1 MSRSARRLAVAL
13 GPLAVL
19 SIIVGA
25 CGAASAPALTDPR
38 EIVTAALRSTESAK
52 SVHIEMTLDGK
63 VSAPSTGAGAP
74 GPTIALTGTT
84 ASADV
89 DIAAG
94 SAHASFS
101 VPAFLGLTGDL
112 IQIGGTSYYK
122 TSMTGD
128 MYQSQTS
135 ANLLPVVPIPAGSG
149 SLVGTVDEFL
159 SRPGVDPVKGD
170 DVACGSTQCYTVQ
183 IELTS
188 DELIAMGAD
197 AATASG
203 LPLDLGAASLNLA
216 IRVEKDTNHLAGFAA
231 TVALGEQGSLTI
243 DMAMSKWDQP
253 VTISAPPADQVQPGS

>member
-1 MSRSARRLAVAL
+1 
-13 GPLAVL
+13 
-19 SIIVGA
+19 
-25 CGAASAPALTDPR
+25 
-38 EIVTAALRSTESAK
+38 
-52 SVHIEMTLDGK
+52 VHIEMTLDGK

-112 IQIGGTSYYK
+112 VQIGGTSYYK
-122 TSMTGD
+122 TSLTGD

-135 ANLLPVVPIPAGSG
+135 ANLLPVVPTGSG
-149 SLVGTVDEFL
+149 SLVGTVGEFL

-188 DELIAMGAD
+188 AELIAMGAD

-216 IRVEKDTNHLAGFAA
+216 IRVEKDTNHLAGIAA
-231 TVALGEQGSLTI
+231 TVALGEQGTLTI
-243 DMAMSKWDQP
+243 DLAMSKWDQP
-253 VTISAPPADQVQPGS
+253 VTISAPPADQVQAGS